1 MKDKNRGKIFPQFKL
16 NKNKNL
22 DDYFSKKGII
32 ILSSGIRAKNLKNCS
47 LLKVKSLKSIS
58 AYLKNINSKAILVR
72 PDRFILGSANS
83 NQEFNSILKKYSNI
97 LR

>member
-1 MKDKNRGKIFPQFKL
+1 M
-16 NKNKNL
+16 

-32 ILSSGIRAKNLKNCS
+32 ILSSSIKAKNIKNSS
-47 LLKVKSLKSIS
+47 LLKVKNFKIIS
-58 AYLKNINSKAILVR
+58 AYLKSINSKAILVR

-83 NQEFNSILKKYSNI
+83 NQEFNSIIKKYSNI